1 MTATARWDPGIA
13 PTLLEHAM
21 RERDEARALT
31 LLATCP
37 RAALRQEHL
46 CRAVTLDLPRLTDAL
61 LARGTLSP
69 YYIDGHG
76 SSLLSAAAV
85 NGSAEALAAVIDR
98 YPAHASWTPA
108 LVPRPGATTTLQ
120 PLTTAL
126 LRGHGAVASQLLR
139 LGADIHS
146 QQLALCATLGTP
158 AAIELAWQLA
168 TAAGGVRRE
177 RVDVALGQAAERGR
191 SDAVRTLLVLG
202 ADPNTPS
209 IPVESGAL
217 ARAARRAEPS
227 TFALLLEAG
236 AHPRSLPTARMS
248 EAARLALQG
257 FRASVAARSVLL
269 RDTRAEPQPA

>member
-21 RERDEARALT
+21 RDRDEAHALSV
-31 LLATCP
+31 LATCP
-37 RAALRQEHL
+37 RAALRHEHL
-46 CRAVTLDLPRLTDAL
+46 HRAIALDMPRLTGAL

-76 SSLLSAAAV
+76 SSLLSVAAV
-85 NGSAEALAAVIDR
+85 HGSAEALGAIVDL
-98 YPAHASWTPA
+98 YPAHASWAPV
-108 LVPRPGATTTLQ
+108 LVPRPSTTTALQ

-126 LRGHGAVASQLLR
+126 LRGHRAVATQLLR

-158 AAIELAWQLA
+158 AAVELAWQLA

-191 SDAVRTLLVLG
+191 DDAVRTLLALG
-202 ADPNTPS
+202 ADPDTPS
-209 IPVESGAL
+209 LPVGSSAL

-236 AHPRSLPTARMS
+236 AHPRSLPAASMS
-248 EAARLALQG
+248 EAATRALHG
-257 FRASVAARSVLL
+257 FRASVAARSALQ
-269 RDTRAEPQPA
+269 RATRGEPQPA